1 VISADKITN
10 SNNEFGI
17 NDGWSS
23 LEFGNDDNFLEQILR
38 KIEVAHLQVHKLKT
52 RIDKVISENP
62 GKYYSVNKL
71 TLLAPSDALASSDQD
86 PASPPDSRH
95 RLTVRSLCNSSRHV
109 SECNMGDLP
118 MLESTVLSHGEVNP
132 LSNIIESM
140 AQPQVADFCENVSI
154 SFVTSCTAFY
164 QILGFR
170 ILLGSNHDHV
180 SLLF

>member
-1 VISADKITN
+1 MISADKITN
-10 SNNEFGI
+10 SNDEFGI

-38 KIEVAHLQVHKLKT
+38 KIEVAHSQVHMLKT

-95 RLTVRSLCNSSRHV
+95 RLTVRSLCTSSWRV

-118 MLESTVLSHGEVNP
+118 MPESTVLSHGEVNP

-140 AQPQVADFCENVSI
+140 AQPQVADLCENVSI
-154 SFVTSCTAFY
+154 SFVT
-164 QILGFR
+164 
-170 ILLGSNHDHV
+170 
-180 SLLF
+180 